1 MPGFAAPG
9 AGTLEQ
15 VKCNKKEVSD
25 GLPGLEV

>member
-25 GLPGLEV
+25 GLPEV